1 VNEEGRPLY
10 LPFLI
15 KHSLRFG
22 SFMEWNVMQ
31 RNEKTNGKYRCLKK
45 IIIDCNAV
53 KGNVYFFLF
62 GWRAG
67 LEISL

>member
-1 VNEEGRPLY
+1 M
-10 LPFLI
+10 
-15 KHSLRFG
+15 K
-22 SFMEWNVMQ
+22 
-31 RNEKTNGKYRCLKK
+31 RNEKTNGKYRCRKK

-67 LEISL
+67 LEKIEIPKSSLVGILGKWGF